1 MFRPGID
8 RIDRFI
14 SQIESGDQINYL
26 YITFALLEPD
36 EPWSKEV
43 MPDFLNLSEDNY
55 RRLAKAIL
63 PRISEQ
69 LASPSIFRQID
80 VLN

>member
-8 RIDRFI
+8 RIDRVI
-14 SQIESGDQINYL
+14 SQLESGDQINYL
-26 YITFALLEPD
+26 SITFALLEPD
-36 EPWSKEV
+36 ESWSKEV
-43 MPDFLNLSEDNY
+43 MPDFLHLLEDSY
-55 RRLAKAIL
+55 RRLTKVIL
-63 PRISEQ
+63 PEISEQ